1 MVLQQ
6 VFCRVIA
13 LTPKLFFSKKS
24 WYNIVDFIIVIFA
37 FAASI
42 ATACMVEGIAKEY
55 RMVRNWRIILFE
67 FVNHIAPP
75 THFEQSAKNIFMLC
89 VHNPQSDT
97 KRYNL
102 QNISDYLQLRW
113 CETTIVNNYEVQNS
127 PNNNS
132 FTV

>member
-1 MVLQQ
+1 MILQQ

-55 RMVRNWRIILFE
+55 RMVRNWRNILFE
-67 FVNHIAPP
+67 T
-75 THFEQSAKNIFMLC
+75 THFEQSAKNHIYAVC
-89 VHNPQSDT
+89 YHNPQSYT
-97 KRYNL
+97 KR
-102 QNISDYLQLRW
+102 RV
-113 CETTIVNNYEVQNS
+113 TH
-127 PNNNS
+127 PAPS
-132 FTV
+132 FR

>member
-1 MVLQQ
+1 MILQQ

-55 RMVRNWRIILFE
+55 RMVRNWKNILFE
-67 FVNHIAPP
+67 FVNHTSTNPFWIKCKKHIYAV
-75 THFEQSAKNIFMLC
+75 C
-89 VHNPQSDT
+89 YHNPQSDT
-97 KRYNL
+97 KRYNS
-102 QNISDYLQLRW
+102 QNISDYLQL
-113 CETTIVNNYEVQNS
+113 
-127 PNNNS
+127 
-132 FTV
+132 